1 VLAGCCGR
9 AVRPLLIGGSQAVGD
24 ERTVRRDWRRRPGA
38 VQIVK
43 SFTIGAMVAARVHEK
58 AGRRA
63 IGGFTLIE
71 LMIVV
76 VVIAVLAAIALPS
89 FLSSVRKSRRAEAVS
104 ATAQIQQA
112 QERFRANCPCYAHSV
127 SNAVNAA
134 CPATCPGTAG
144 DAGLGIAAAAGA
156 RYTYALSATT
166 AAGYTVTATAVAGS
180 SQAADT
186 QGGTACSPLVVTVTN
201 GNSARTPAACW
212 SN

>member
-1 VLAGCCGR
+1 M
-9 AVRPLLIGGSQAVGD
+9 RPLLIGGSGTSGD
-24 ERTVRRDWRRRPGA
+24 ERTARRDWRLRPTVA
-38 VQIVK
+38 RIVK
-43 SFTIGAMVAARVHEK
+43 SFTIDAMAAAIVHK
-58 AGRRA
+58 NAGRRA
-63 IGGFTLIE
+63 IAGFTLIE

-104 ATAQIQQA
+104 ATSQIQQA

-134 CPATCPGTAG
+134 CPAACPGTGAA
-144 DAGLGIAAAAGA
+144 AGLGIAAVVGA

-166 AAGYTVTATAVAGS
+166 ATAYTLTVTAVAGS
-180 SQAADT
+180 SQATDT

-201 GNSARTPAACW
+201 GNAARTPAACW